1 MTCQG
6 WQIEGPSLLGPGLPS
21 FLQSYHLE
29 QEGPAPHLASGL
41 FLMGDQVTT
50 QVLEPGHPC
59 LLVCLLLQPHCQGDW
74 LLFGPPK
81 VTDLVFWGL
90 HRSQVAMHCSERAR
104 PALG

>member
-29 QEGPAPHLASGL
+29 QEGPAPYLASGL

-50 QVLEPGHPC
+50 RSWSLAIPASLYAYSC
-59 LLVCLLLQPHCQGDW
+59 SLIA
-74 LLFGPPK
+74 K
-81 VTDLVFWGL
+81 VTGCYSGPL
-90 HRSQVAMHCSERAR
+90 RSPTWSFGVCTG
-104 PALG
+104 PK